1 MKIKKIIDVSRRI
14 YPGMAVWPGDSPV
27 EIEINSSI
35 EKGDACNVSSIKM
48 GLHTG
53 THIDAPFHFI
63 NGGKRISSLNLSH
76 YIGTVKVFDL
86 KVQGFIDKSSISPLP
101 IFEGD
106 TVFLKTRNS
115 LLHQTEPFC
124 KDFIYIEESA
134 AAYLAEKKIK
144 TLGVDYLSIDGY
156 SSSGYLSDGHPA
168 HHLLLSNEIGII
180 EGLYLKDVQEG
191 EYFFSCLPLSIEDA
205 DGSPVRAVLFET
217 E

>member
-27 EIEINSSI
+27 EIGINSSI
-35 EKGDACNVSSIKM
+35 KQGDACNVSSIKM

-63 NGGKRISSLNLSH
+63 DGGKRICSLNLSQ

-86 KVQGFIDKSSISPLP
+86 KSEGFIDRSSISSLP

-115 LLHQTEPFC
+115 LLHQTQPFH
-124 KDFIYIEESA
+124 KEFIYIEESA
-134 AAYLAEKKIK
+134 ARHLAEKKIK
-144 TLGVDYLSIDGY
+144 TLGVDYLSVDGY
-156 SSSGYLSDGHPA
+156 SSSEHPA

-180 EGLYLKDVQEG
+180 EGLYLKEVQEG
-191 EYFFSCLPLSIEDA
+191 EYFFSCLPLFIEGA